1 MSSDEPDGVPPA
13 AAAPPVGEAAA
24 PNPGSAVAVPV
35 AASADANDAGDPDS
49 MMPPAILV
57 GGAEPAHD
65 HSSSEVH
72 VAPDGPSVGQE
83 LTSASPKITDGTASQ
98 DAMQH
103 EEQKDEDGN
112 HADDDADDAV
122 VDLLDSDDEDGEAFT
137 SGTGQQQPRV
147 GDAGVALPSSPP
159 AAPGGGVGVAAVPPP
174 APAAAA
180 TTGGGGND
188 YSDDSDIEIVGTTAA
203 PAPPPP
209 PQQQHLPRLGVAPS
223 GAAVAARAP
232 VIPEWMQKAA
242 AEALAAGIPANSREF
257 NNYLSLREQDEE
269 VKKALTRRL
278 KQLQYEL
285 YGVCQRGQESAN
297 NGECNRSAA
306 EHVDNVPGHIPTW
319 EFPVPFTRQEPQR
332 QRYVPSTRKANA
344 FKLSL
349 LSCSDFTITPIQH
362 PDDWSSPRGS
372 LAGLRIHIKKAAKPH
387 GGAKFERADDDGG
400 DDDDHGDSTEGIATV
415 GPAGRWRI
423 PLGAY
428 ESLVGY
434 LASLRDERGR
444 SAYVEGIDQRNLQMA
459 TMGRELKSK
468 AYPSAQ
474 ALIDEGVP
482 SGISKALAP
491 YQRGGVDFALHQDG
505 RVLIADEMGL
515 GKTIQAIAAMS
526 AYATEW
532 PLIVFS
538 PSSARYHWQVEFNHW
553 LGEDSVV
560 NKPRN
565 DNEGVDIASGVN
577 GIANDDKSP
586 SGDTDGDAKMSSFDE
601 KKDDDDD
608 GEVSANLELS
618 SEDPMQR
625 KCSKSPLQ
633 PMQLLRK
640 SQVNVLT
647 SSKDPLFPTADTQVV
662 ICSYGLAPNLIESG
676 KIKKG
681 MFKCAIVDESHM
693 LKNKNTKRSRTILP
707 ILMKTTRCLMLSG
720 TPALS
725 RPMEL
730 WPQLSVLGNDRGWW
744 NDESDFVR
752 KYVNREEEAGGG
764 GSALAELHTLLT
776 STVMIRRMKVDMLK
790 NLPKKERHNARIRVT
805 DEALK
810 DEFDRSMAILRE
822 GKGALGK
829 LAREHQKEED
839 ERKKEADAVVDA
851 SSNGSALNA
860 GENTI
865 ASLPTIDIESVRYDA
880 ERKRQSNIGGIR
892 HRLMTEFWNGPNLSS
907 QPQFFQQLYNQ
918 RVEQEVT
925 RINQEHEQFLSTVK
939 AGSVYNNCRVVD
951 KAAEE
956 EQRKTILNHLYSL
969 TGKAKVGHVVE
980 MLNAWLDDPTKGK
993 LCIFAHHIDILDEI
1007 TKGAGL
1013 SNAAGSLRK
1022 YIRIDGK
1029 TSPKARQEQMME
1041 FQSDPTVRIA
1051 ILGITAA
1058 GVAITLTAAS
1068 TVW

>member
-1 MSSDEPDGVPPA
+1 MSEPDVPPPA
-13 AAAPPVGEAAA
+13 EPMVGEAGA
-24 PNPGSAVAVPV
+24 PYPEDAVAV
-35 AASADANDAGDPDS
+35 AAPAGANAAGDPDS
-49 MMPPAILV
+49 MMPPAV
-57 GGAEPAHD
+57 WEAEAARD
-65 HSSSEVH
+65 HSSEA
-72 VAPDGPSVGQE
+72 APDGPSAGQE
-83 LTSASPKITDGTASQ
+83 LTSASPKITDGTTSQ
-98 DAMQH
+98 EAMQH
-103 EEQKDEDGN
+103 EEQKDEEGGHPN
-112 HADDDADDAV
+112 ETAGEVV
-122 VDLLDSDDEDGEAFT
+122 VDLLDSDDE
-137 SGTGQQQPRV
+137 QQPRV
-147 GDAGVALPSSPP
+147 ADAGVTLPSSPP
-159 AAPGGGVGVAAVPPP
+159 TAPGGGAGVAAVPPL
-174 APAAAA
+174 AAAD
-180 TTGGGGND
+180 TDTGGDGND

-209 PQQQHLPRLGVAPS
+209 PQQQHLPGLGVAHS

-242 AEALAAGIPANSREF
+242 KEAMGAGMPVNSREF
-257 NNYLSLREQDEE
+257 NDYLNLREQEEE
-269 VKKALTRRL
+269 VKQMLTRRL
-278 KQLQYEL
+278 KQLQFEL
-285 YGVCQRGQESAN
+285 YGTDQQGQVSAA
-297 NGECNRSAA
+297 NGECDRAA
-306 EHVDNVPGHIPTW
+306 AGHVNHVPGHIPTW
-319 EFPVPFTRQEPQR
+319 EFPIPWTGQESQR

-349 LSCSDFTITPIQH
+349 LSCSDFTISPIQH
-362 PDDWSSPRGS
+362 PDDWNTPRGS

-387 GGAKFERADDDGG
+387 GGAKFERADDDG
-400 DDDDHGDSTEGIATV
+400 DDNDDNGDSTEVVAPV

-428 ESLVGY
+428 EGLVSY
-434 LASLRDERGR
+434 LGTLRDERGR
-444 SAYVEGIDQRNLQMA
+444 PAYIEPIHQRNLQMA
-459 TMGRELKSK
+459 TMGRELKNK

-474 ALIDEGVP
+474 VLIDEGVP
-482 SGISKALAP
+482 AGLAKALAP

-560 NKPRN
+560 NKPGN
-565 DNEGVDIASGVN
+565 DNEGVDITSGID
-577 GIANDDKSP
+577 GIADDDNNP
-586 SGDTDGDAKMSSFDE
+586 DGDNGGGVKISSFDE

-608 GEVSANLELS
+608 GNVSANLEPLS
-618 SEDPMQR
+618 ENPTQQR
-625 KCSKSPLQ
+625 KRAKSPVP

-647 SSKDPLFPTADTQVV
+647 SSKDPLFPTADTKVV

-676 KIKKG
+676 KIKEG

-693 LKNKNTKRSRTILP
+693 LKNKNTKRSRTIIP

-752 KYVNREEEAGGG
+752 KYVNREEEDGGG

-805 DEALK
+805 DEGLK

-839 ERKKEADAVVDA
+839 ERKKEADAAADA
-851 SSNGSALNA
+851 SSNGNTLAA
-860 GENTI
+860 GESTSV
-865 ASLPTIDIESVRYDA
+865 SLPIVDIESVRYDA
-880 ERKRQSNIGGIR
+880 ECRRATTIRGIQ
-892 HRLMTEFWNGPNLSS
+892 HRLMTELRNVPNLSL
-907 QPQFFQQLYNQ
+907 QPQLFQQLFNQ
-918 RVEQEVT
+918 RLQQEVT
-925 RINQEHEQFLSTVK
+925 RIDQEHQQFLSTVK

-969 TGKAKVGHVVE
+969 TGKAKVGHVFE

-1007 TKGAGL
+1007 SKGAAL

>member
-1 MSSDEPDGVPPA
+1 MMSEPDVPG
-13 AAAPPVGEAAA
+13 PVEPMVDEAGA
-24 PNPGSAVAVPV
+24 PNPPEGAVAAV
-35 AASADANDAGDPDS
+35 AAPADANDAGDPDS
-49 MMPPAILV
+49 MVPPTV
-57 GGAEPAHD
+57 GEAEAAHD
-65 HSSSEVH
+65 QSSEA
-72 VAPDGPSVGQE
+72 APDSPSMGQE
-83 LTSASPKITDGTASQ
+83 LASTSPKITNGTASQ
-98 DAMQH
+98 EAMQR
-103 EEQKDEDGN
+103 EEQKDEEGDHPN
-112 HADDDADDAV
+112 EIADDVV
-122 VDLLDSDDEDGEAFT
+122 VDLLDSDDEDGETF
-137 SGTGQQQPRV
+137 QPRV
-147 GDAGVALPSSPP
+147 GDAGVTLPSSPP
-159 AAPGGGVGVAAVPPP
+159 AAPVGGVGVAAVPPP
-174 APAAAA
+174 AAAAA
-180 TTGGGGND
+180 NTGGGSNQ

-209 PQQQHLPRLGVAPS
+209 PQQQHLAGLGVGASS

-242 AEALAAGIPANSREF
+242 AEATKAGIPLNSKEF
-257 NNYLSLREQDEE
+257 HDHLNVLEQEEE
-269 VKKALTRRL
+269 VKQMLAKRL
-278 KQLQYEL
+278 KGLQYEL
-285 YGVCQRGQESAN
+285 HGINQQGQVSAD
-297 NGECNRSAA
+297 NGRCGRAAA
-306 EHVDNVPGHIPTW
+306 EHVNKVPGHIPTW
-319 EFPVPFTRQEPQR
+319 EFPIPFIRQEPQ
-332 QRYVPSTRKANA
+332 QRNVPSTQKANA

-349 LSCSDFTITPIQH
+349 LSCSDFTISPIQH
-362 PDDWSSPRGS
+362 PDDWNTPLGS

-387 GGAKFERADDDGG
+387 GGAKFERADDDG
-400 DDDDHGDSTEGIATV
+400 DDNDENGDSTEVVAPV

-428 ESLVGY
+428 EGLVSY
-434 LASLRDERGR
+434 LATLCDERGR
-444 SAYVEGIDQRNLQMA
+444 SAYIEPIDQRTLQLA
-459 TMGRELKSK
+459 TMGKALKNK

-474 ALIDEGVP
+474 KLIDEGVP
-482 SGISKALAP
+482 AGLAKALAP

-560 NKPRN
+560 NKPGN
-565 DNEGVDIASGVN
+565 ENEGVNITSGLD
-577 GIANDDKSP
+577 GIANDDNDP
-586 SGDTDGDAKMSSFDE
+586 RGDSDKDVKMSSFDE

-608 GEVSANLELS
+608 GEVLADLEQS
-618 SEDPMQR
+618 SEDPTQQR
-625 KCSKSPLQ
+625 KRSKSPVQ

-662 ICSYGLAPNLIESG
+662 ICSYGLAPILIESG
-676 KIKKG
+676 KIKEG

-707 ILMKTTRCLMLSG
+707 ILEKTTRCLMLSG

-730 WPQLSVLGNDRGWW
+730 WPQLKVLGKGRGWW
-744 NDESDFVR
+744 DSEGDFVR

-805 DEALK
+805 DEGLK
-810 DEFDRSMAILRE
+810 DEFDRSMAILRD

-839 ERKKEADAVVDA
+839 ERKKEADAAADA
-851 SSNGSALNA
+851 SSNSNTLAA
-860 GENTI
+860 GENTS
-865 ASLPTIDIESVRYDA
+865 ASLPTIDIELVRYDA
-880 ERKRQSNIGGIR
+880 ECRRTTTIR
-892 HRLMTEFWNGPNLSS
+892 GLPDRLMTELRKAPNLSL
-907 QPQFFQQLYNQ
+907 QPQLLQQLFNQ
-918 RVEQEVT
+918 RFGQERN
-925 RINQEHEQFLSTVK
+925 RINQEHEHFLSTVK
-939 AGSVYNNCRVVD
+939 AGSVYNNCRVID

-956 EQRKTILNHLYSL
+956 EKRKTILNHLYSL

-993 LCIFAHHIDILDEI
+993 LCIFAHHIEILDEI
-1007 TKGAGL
+1007 TKGAAL